1 MAQPMTAAEF
11 NDLLVRL
18 LSAGALLE
26 LGALAVCL
34 GLAWALVRM
43 MRGPR
48 PVEGS
53 IWFGDRL
60 VDGVL
65 FPVPALVLAAVA
77 ARLMNPLVPA
87 AVFRLAIPIL
97 VSLLA
102 IRVTVRVLRAAF
114 PHSHFFRIVERSVSW
129 LAWGCMV
136 LWVTGLLPLVL
147 DELDGVTW
155 TIGAT
160 QISLRNLVEGTLS
173 AVVVLVGAL
182 WVSAA
187 IEARLLRGEEGGNL
201 SLRKIAANATRA
213 LLLFVGLMLA
223 LSAAG
228 IDLTAL
234 SVFGG
239 AIGVGLGFGLQK
251 LASNYVSGFVILA
264 ERSVRIGDT
273 VRVDSFEGKV
283 IDINT
288 RYTVV
293 RGNAR
298 ESLVP
303 NELFITQR
311 VENLSRQGSTLQM
324 STVFLVPYGTDVERL
339 RTRLLETVVAV
350 ERVAPSPAPVL
361 HLSNF
366 ANDGLELTLWF
377 SIVDPLVGPQG
388 VRSQVNLAILA
399 TLDAQGIAIPSAR
412 REVHQIMR
420 PANGEQG

>member
-11 NDLLVRL
+11 NDLLARL

-26 LGALAVCL
+26 LAVLAACL
-34 GLAWALVRM
+34 GLAWTLVRA
-43 MRGPR
+43 MRGPQA
-48 PVEGS
+48 VEGS

-60 VDGVL
+60 IDGVL
-65 FPVPALVLAAVA
+65 FPALALVLAAVA
-77 ARLMNPLVPA
+77 ARVTSHFLPVTVFMLAVPA
-87 AVFRLAIPIL
+87 L

-114 PHSHFFRIVERSVSW
+114 PQSHFFRVVERSVSW

-136 LWVTGLLPLVL
+136 LWVTGLLPRVL
-147 DELDGVTW
+147 DELDSIAW
-155 TIGAT
+155 TIGST
-160 QISLRNLVEGTLS
+160 KMSLRNLVEGAIS
-173 AVVVLVGAL
+173 AVVVMVVAL

-187 IEARLLRGEEGGNL
+187 IEARLLRDEAGGNL

-339 RTRLLETVVAV
+339 RPRLLEAVAV
-350 ERVAPSPAPVL
+350 VDRVAGIPAPVL

-377 SIVDPLVGPQG
+377 SIVDPLTGPQG

-412 REVHQIMR
+412 REVHQITR
-420 PANGEQG
+420 QANGEQA